1 MNEIYVCTCVM
12 RSAASDTER
21 EGHDEKME
29 NPWRGALADL
39 EDDLITSN
47 AVLRAYRWNTQPP
60 RTHEH
65 ARRVRLLTMGVNIY
79 VRSIRALARSNST
92 SNFVIFA
99 ISLKFQ
105 GCLSQ
110 SPGG

>member
-47 AVLRAYRWNTQPP
+47 AVLRAYRWHTQPP
-60 RTHEH
+60 RTRTSSEIADDGGEH
-65 ARRVRLLTMGVNIY
+65 ICQEHQST
-79 VRSIRALARSNST
+79 RAQQFHLELRYLCH
-92 SNFVIFA
+92 FA
-99 ISLKFQ
+99 
-105 GCLSQ
+105 
-110 SPGG
+110 